1 MISHSDNRTREQ
13 DKALTM
19 LRLRRYRGSVIAGTG
34 FGKSRVGVRAVKE
47 VMVHNPRPALILVP
61 FDHLKDRFK
70 DEFNKNGGLPSM
82 EPDFECYASIDRLD
96 PEKYSIIVCDEIHLG
111 LTDRCMEF
119 YNQRKGPM
127 LFLTATRPEDELYC
141 QRMQHLCPMVYE
153 ISLDECVRKGLVAP
167 YRIECIG
174 VGLTRA
180 EQSDYSIVSKNFGY
194 WKGKLGFDPFNTAQ
208 AILKSP
214 KAYGKEHMDAA
225 LGFFRAI
232 KQRKGIVDHAF
243 NKIKVS
249 NRLVNDMSGK
259 KLIFGG
265 DNAFTDLLASNI
277 PGSVTYHS
285 KIRPKLRDAAI
296 DDFRVGRSN
305 VLCSTK
311 ALNQGLD
318 IPDASI
324 GIICGLTS
332 KALTMVQRVG
342 RLVRID
348 PNDPDKTGK
357 VVIIY
362 VKDSQEEKWLRNA
375 LRTLDS
381 SNITWTDDTDQTVT
395 PAVLSQEGV

>member
-1 MISHSDNRTREQ
+1 MSTSVKDAEQ
-13 DKALTM
+13 AKALLM
-19 LRLRRYRGSVIAGTG
+19 LRLRGWKGSVIAGTG
-34 FGKSRVGVRAVKE
+34 FGKSRVGVNAIRE
-47 VMVHNPRPALILVP
+47 ITLEEDSRPALLFVP

-70 DEFNKNGGLPSM
+70 DEFEKTGGMPERKIQM
-82 EPDFECYASIDRLD
+82 ECYASIEKLD
-96 PEKYSIIVCDEIHLG
+96 PSAYSIAVCDEVHLG
-111 LTDRCMEF
+111 LTDRCLDF
-119 YNQRKGPM
+119 YNIFKGR
-127 LFLTATRPEDELYC
+127 LVFLTATRPEDSIYL
-141 QRMQHLCPMVYE
+141 QRMLHLCPVVYE

-167 YRIECIG
+167 YRIECIS
-174 VGLTRA
+174 VQLTPE
-180 EQSDYSIVSKNFGY
+180 EQLKYSIVSKNFGY
-194 WKGKLGFDPFNTAQ
+194 WKGKLGFDPFNTAKH
-208 AILKSP
+208 ILKGPSQ
-214 KAYGKEHMDAA
+214 YRKEDMNAA
-225 LGFFRAI
+225 LGFLRAI
-232 KQRKGIVDHAF
+232 KQRKGLVDHAF
-243 NKIKVS
+243 NKIRVS
-249 NRLVNDMSGK
+249 SRLVSELSGK

-285 KIRPKLRDAAI
+285 KIRPKLREAAL
-296 DDFRVGRSN
+296 DHFRTGISN
-305 VLCSTK
+305 TLCSTK

-348 PNDPDKTGK
+348 SNDPDKTGK
-357 VVIIY
+357 VVIVY

-381 SNITWTDDTDQTVT
+381 SNITWKDDTDQTIT